1 MQLLIKNFISL
12 LIVITFVLGFIFQE
26 DVAGGGHM
34 DIVPFYNN
42 FLIIKNN
49 SFFSIPW
56 SNYISAGFPLHHI
69 IVGNVIFFSEN
80 IFFLKLFSFLIS
92 FLCIVVF
99 LNILN
104 LKYKIKDTVNSSVLL
119 VSVIPLLS
127 PYFRTSGFWG
137 LEENTCYLFFLIS
150 IYYFLNNKKYYFK
163 YFSIFFAFL
172 CILIR
177 QTFVFLPLILFLYY
191 FNFSKILSRK
201 NLFVFLFFVI
211 CSIPVLYFIIIF
223 SGFTNEP
230 NRIVYNPKNIPII
243 FSFFFI
249 YLFPFIIVKFRE
261 IIKYLIRIE
270 SLIHLPFFFIFYFL
284 FKSQFEI
291 LDWYNSIGGGLI
303 YKSIFNLNFFSTNLN
318 FNIFLFLL
326 ISYLGLF
333 FLFFVSKKNQFIKI
347 FVLVTVAIYS
357 FVNIIF
363 QEYYDPLIFF
373 IVILFTNYIQKKD
386 LKKFSIVI
394 LFFYI
399 FILVLSFTYRY
410 HIVPSLINS

>member
-56 SNYISAGFPLHHI
+56 SNYISTGFPLHHI

-150 IYYFLNNKKYYFK
+150 VYYFLNSKKYYYK

-201 NLFVFLFFVI
+201 NLFVFLFFFI

-249 YLFPFIIVKFRE
+249 YLFPFIIVKFTE

-270 SLIHLPFFFIFYFL
+270 SLIHFPLFFIFYFL

-333 FLFFVSKKNQFIKI
+333 FLFFVSKKNKFIKI

-386 LKKFSIVI
+386 LQKFSIVI

-399 FILVLSFTYRY
+399 FILILSFTYRY
-410 HIVPSLINS
+410 YIVPSLINS